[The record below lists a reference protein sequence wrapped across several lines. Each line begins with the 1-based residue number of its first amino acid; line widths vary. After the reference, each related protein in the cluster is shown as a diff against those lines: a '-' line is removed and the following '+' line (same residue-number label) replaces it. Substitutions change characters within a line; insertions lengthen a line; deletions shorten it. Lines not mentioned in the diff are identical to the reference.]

1 MWAGRAA
8 DCAAT
13 WLIEKSSWEERAEDE
28 EFRGGEIHWEAVATN
43 VPSGWAAD
51 EPRPARQCDF
61 DKPCAGH
68 LHASHEVDAD
78 LPE

>member
-1 MWAGRAA
+1 MWAGKAA

-13 WLIEKSSWEERAEDE
+13 WFIEESSWEQRAEDE
-28 EFRGGEIHWEAVATN
+28 EFRGGEIDWEAVTLN

-51 EPRPARQCDF
+51 EPRPERQCYF

-68 LHASHEVDAD
+68 LHLSHEVDAD